1 MIFCQRSFFLG
12 YNRLILWSNSL
23 NWLIPP
29 GTIQNAPLACLN
41 SSTNSS
47 WSDCDIIIRLW
58 WIHCPY
64 IDKLFCTRGLMF
76 GDRKFTASCAGF
88 DRAKCLAASSAIS
101 CRTNGLTTA
110 FRADTQKRW
119 RYEVP
124 SRADNEH
131 SQRISSLQ
139 GGFREYFTVG
149 RSSGV
154 LRARDSSASIP
165 TRYALL
171 R

>member
-1 MIFCQRSFFLG
+1 MLC
-12 YNRLILWSNSL
+12 SNSL

-29 GTIQNAPLACLN
+29 GTIQNAPLACLS

-47 WSDCDIIIRLW
+47 WSDCAIIIRLW
-58 WIHCPY
+58 CIHWPY
-64 IDKLFCTRGLMF
+64 IDKLFCTNGLMF
-76 GDRKFTASCAGF
+76 GERRFTANCAGL
-88 DRAKCLAASSAIS
+88 DRARCLAASRAIS
-101 CRTNGLTTA
+101 WRTNGLTTA

-119 RYEVP
+119 RYDVP
-124 SRADNEH
+124 SLADREH

-139 GGFREYFTVG
+139 GGFREYLTVG

-154 LRARDSSASIP
+154 LRASDSKASMP